1 MKRSRRMSHFN
12 PDAIKRDVKR
22 LGISMNEFFVEADV
36 NKSTWHRWLNG
47 DTSPNTSTLDKLHDT
62 IDRLKQERRDQ

>member
-1 MKRSRRMSHFN
+1 MKRSRRMSYFN

-22 LGISMNEFFVEADV
+22 LGLSMNEFFEEADV

-47 DTSPNTSTLDKLHDT
+47 DTSPNTSTLEKLHET
-62 IDRLKQERRDQ
+62 LDRLNKKRRQ